1 MKDCFRSFALVLCM
15 MCIIAFAS
23 PMLIT
28 ATSLDDLSNGST
40 TNQGNSSDS
49 QPTDDNAIS
58 DYLKDYTPVTNENM
72 EKAGQMAS
80 PITNAM
86 GTIAGFIVMIAS
98 AGIFLITSIDLLYI
112 AMPPLRSILNPRQNM
127 GAQAGGMPRGGM
139 GMGMD
144 DMFGDAETL
153 ILNSS
158 NKLVQYILENKDAE
172 NVDIF
177 CKQLYDLAMIAN
189 KPLKP
194 EAMTEFIAR
203 SNEIMMLL
211 TK

>member
-58 DYLKDYTPVTNENM
+58 DYLKGYTPVTNENM

-112 AMPPLRSILNPRQNM
+112 AMPPLRSILNPMQNM
-127 GAQAGGMPRGGM
+127 GGQAGGMPMGGM
-139 GMGMD
+139 GMGMRGG
-144 DMFGDAETL
+144 MMVAW
-153 ILNSS
+153 
-158 NKLVQYILENKDAE
+158 
-172 NVDIF
+172 
-177 CKQLYDLAMIAN
+177 
-189 KPLKP
+189 
-194 EAMTEFIAR
+194 EAWVLWRCSGCYAR
-203 SNEIMMLL
+203 TWFTS
-211 TK
+211 